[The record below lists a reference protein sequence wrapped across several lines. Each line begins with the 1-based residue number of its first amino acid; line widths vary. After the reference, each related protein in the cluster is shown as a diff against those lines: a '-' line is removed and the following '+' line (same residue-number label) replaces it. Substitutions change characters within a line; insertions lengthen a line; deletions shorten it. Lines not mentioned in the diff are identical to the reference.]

1 MTPEA
6 INFSWLVKLRW
17 GAIAGQIVTIL
28 GVLRLIGVSLA
39 LPPLVAIIAVEL
51 ASNIACVLAARAG
64 RPVREWWIG
73 AVMVLDVLLLTALLH
88 FAGGPFN
95 PFSFLYLVEIA
106 VAALILRARWTWALV
121 AVALIGSGLLFVLP
135 QADPFFSG
143 MSHVD
148 HMLWHQRGMWV
159 AFGVAATF
167 IVYFLLRVRRDLE
180 ARELDLARASRRAH
194 QQERMV
200 SLATLAAGAAHELA
214 TPLGTIAVAARELER
229 QLARAAP
236 QDVDAGALD
245 DVRLIRAQ
253 VDRCRAI
260 LDGMAAE
267 AGQPA
272 GEQARELQLAELL
285 DAAVD
290 GLRAEPAI
298 ELELNGLGSARV
310 CVPPRAVAQAVK
322 SLLKNAQDAS
332 PPGAIVK
339 LQARREA
346 ELVLVAVVDR
356 GAGMPPPVLAR
367 AGEPFFTTKA
377 PGQGMGLGLF
387 LTRTVVERLGGAL
400 LLSSTTG
407 QGTRAQVSL
416 PLLPAKND
424 RMGEGPPI

>member
-6 INFSWLVKLRW
+6 INFSWLIKLRW
-17 GAIAGQIVTIL
+17 GAIAGQIVTIV
-28 GVLRLIGVSLA
+28 GVLRLLGVTLD
-39 LPPLVAIIAVEL
+39 LPPLGVIIAVEL
-51 ASNIACVLAARAG
+51 GSNIACVVAARSG
-64 RPVREWWIG
+64 RPVAEWWMG
-73 AVMVLDVLLLTALLH
+73 GVMVLDVLLLTALLH

-106 VAALILRARWTWALV
+106 VAALILSARWTWTLV
-121 AVALIGSGLLFVLP
+121 AVALVGSGLLFVLP
-135 QADPFFSG
+135 ESDPLLRG
-143 MSHVD
+143 MSHAD

-167 IVYFLLRVRRDLE
+167 IVYFLMRVRRDLE
-180 ARELDLARASRRAH
+180 AREADLAQASRRAH

-229 QLARAAP
+229 HLQRAAHG
-236 QDVDAGALD
+236 DGALE

-272 GEQARELQLAELL
+272 GEHARELMLGELL

-298 ELELNGLGSARV
+298 ALELNGLASARV
-310 CVPPRAVAQAVK
+310 IVPPRAVAQAVK

-332 PPGAIVK
+332 PPGATV
-339 LQARREA
+339 
-346 ELVLVAVVDR
+346 ELEVQRDAGLLRIEVRDR

-400 LLSSTTG
+400 RLTSATG
-407 QGTRAQVSL
+407 EGTRAVVSL
-416 PLLPAKND
+416 PLGPVAPVAPAEL
-424 RMGEGPPI
+424 RGA